1 MANFKSYEYNEYRM
15 WREAGQYTWTKPDD
29 LDDTK
34 PILVHVWG
42 AGGVGGNSV
51 YTAGDSNG
59 TTGGGG
65 GGLAVKLIDV
75 ANLGATETI
84 TIGAGSVAG
93 ANTSDF
99 QGTGGTSSF
108 GSHCSATG
116 GNDGYNNDA
125 NEGSATTYGV
135 GGIGLQGDVN
145 KRGGSGG
152 SGYYST
158 ATNCGGGGGGSAP
171 APYGVSDGFNGGNG
185 YTYSGGGGGGIGGMG
200 LRGNYQGGAGGS
212 SMQTGYTHSYGGST
226 QRRGSWTGM
235 PGIGGAGGH
244 GACVSYGYT
253 TYGGTSANVSQPP
266 KGTPM
271 LLNAN
276 DIFFC
281 GGSSAGSVSWVESS
295 AVLDGTSGGAAPGA
309 GGGGSGSNTT
319 TNYYAPFASD
329 GGILGGGGGSR
340 NYSCPGYGGN
350 GGGSGASGYQAPWS
364 EHTKYKGGDGLVIIQ
379 YARKI

>member
-1 MANFKSYEYNEYRM
+1 MANFKSYEYNEYKM

-42 AGGVGGNSV
+42 AGGVGGNAQ
-51 YTAGDSNG
+51 YTVGSG
-59 TTGGGG
+59 VGCTGGGG

-75 ANLGATETI
+75 SSLGATETI
-84 TIGAGSVAG
+84 TVGAGSIAG
-93 ANTSDF
+93 ATQADF
-99 QGTGGTSSF
+99 ESTGGTSSF

-116 GNDGYNNDA
+116 GNDGYNNTA
-125 NEGSATTYGV
+125 NQGSAATYGV

-152 SGYYST
+152 DGYYAS

-171 APYGVSDGFNGGNG
+171 APYGVSDGFKGGNG
-185 YTYSGGGGGGIGGMG
+185 YTYSGGGGAGIGGRGCRGDYMG
-200 LRGNYQGGAGGS
+200 GPGGS
-212 SMQTGYTHSYGGST
+212 SMQTGWPHALNGTT
-226 QRRGSWTGM
+226 QRHGSWTGM

-244 GACVSYGYT
+244 GPNVAYGYT
-253 TYGGTSANVSQPP
+253 TYGGSSAGESQPP

-281 GGSSAGSVSWVESS
+281 GGSTAGSNSWTLSS
-295 AVLDGTSGGAAPGA
+295 NVVDATSGGAAPGA
-309 GGGGSGSNTT
+309 GGGGSGSGTT
-319 TNYYAPFASD
+319 TNYFSPFASD

-340 NYSCPGYGGN
+340 HYSTPGYGGN
-350 GGGSGASGYQAPWS
+350 GGGSGGAGYVVPWS
-364 EHTKYKGGDGLVIIQ
+364 ENEKYKGGDGLVIIQ